1 MCETII
7 KVFKCGCKKTSTIKI
22 CNMVGKKG
30 HVYTHSKKTKKMP
43 GSCNECYIE
52 EEFTIQG
59 WEMSEEEEKKRSE
72 GLKKQH

>member
-1 MCETII
+1 
-7 KVFKCGCKKTSTIKI
+7 
-22 CNMVGKKG
+22 MVGKKG